1 MFILQSIEVYFHYG
15 DDEIYP
21 TDEYIGGSYVN
32 SNSYMLFEM
41 ANNIYDI
48 DGGSEVLTWM
58 TLSYERMKH
67 CVPTLTKVG
76 HFDTNHYMSEDWHP
90 SRKSGTRALNASY
103 SEKSVNLDNENTL
116 SCSTSD
122 TNASYLYAAVETG
135 KETTLNVDL
144 NVNNTYENY
153 LCIQNNG
160 KTDLNV
166 VFSSVKFGDAKSV
179 ITKVPYTNGV
189 VTIAAGRCVEF
200 SIIGQEGGDVVGS
213 NNALVVVKMSDPMSS
228 ITLGEI
234 EK

>member
-1 MFILQSIEVYFHYG
+1 MDCYGRTRHY
-15 DDEIYP
+15 
-21 TDEYIGGSYVN
+21 
-32 SNSYMLFEM
+32 
-41 ANNIYDI
+41 
-48 DGGSEVLTWM
+48 
-58 TLSYERMKH
+58 
-67 CVPTLTKVG
+67 VPTLTKVG
-76 HFDTNHYMSEDWHP
+76 HFNTDHYIRS
-90 SRKSGTRALNASY
+90 SKSKKGASALY
-103 SEKSVNLDNENTL
+103 SEESVNLDTQNTL

-122 TNASYLYAAVETG
+122 TNVSYLYAAVETG

-160 KTDLNV
+160 KTDLDV

-179 ITKVPYTNGV
+179 VTKVPYTNGV